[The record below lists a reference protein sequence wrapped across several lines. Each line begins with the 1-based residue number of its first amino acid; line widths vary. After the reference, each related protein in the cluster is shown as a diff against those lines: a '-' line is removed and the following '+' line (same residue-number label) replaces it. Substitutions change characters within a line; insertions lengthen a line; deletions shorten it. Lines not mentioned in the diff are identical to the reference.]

1 MDPFSGPE
9 KMEKRVSHKVVL
21 PCAVQC
27 LLGSL
32 DICFIELFWCQAIKI
47 KLVTA
52 KVWPKGGPKSGS
64 VLRRQKWSC
73 KNKYIISAYDSGRAH
88 FWGHET
94 DPKGAPL
101 FCPQSFA
108 ERCCDGCFFHWSAR
122 HGLQNASRHEKNCKS
137 TDLLSLFQPWYASR
151 TPVLTLLSHVPE
163 SKLPNCFAFPNLVKP
178 SVSTM
183 DGRGR
188 LKAGVGDPFCLSRV
202 ARNSWVAK
210 AWLIPYQNYHS
221 LWLRILPDLWWTGHC
236 CLYPLVSRGTLVLET
251 ANTSPLSG
259 EVLTQHSLILGAG
272 PYCGLTVHDQRSSSR
287 TSTVV

>member
-9 KMEKRVSHKVVL
+9 KMEKTVSHKVVL

-73 KNKYIISAYDSGRAH
+73 KNKYIIFAYDSGRAH

-94 DPKGAPL
+94 DPKVAPL

-108 ERCCDGCFFHWSAR
+108 ERCCDRCFFHWSAR
-122 HGLQNASRHEKNCKS
+122 HGLQNASRHEKNCAVQCLLGSLDICFIELFWCQAIKIKLVTAKVWPKGGPKS
-137 TDLLSLFQPWYASR
+137 GSVLRRQKWSCKNKYIIFAYDSGRAHFWGHETDPKVAPLFCPQSFAERCCDRCFFHWSARHGLQNASR
-151 TPVLTLLSHVPE
+151 HEKNYGGPVYGGR
-163 SKLPNCFAFPNLVKP
+163 FRIRFPAPKIAP
-178 SVSTM
+178 
-183 DGRGR
+183 
-188 LKAGVGDPFCLSRV
+188 
-202 ARNSWVAK
+202 
-210 AWLIPYQNYHS
+210 
-221 LWLRILPDLWWTGHC
+221 
-236 CLYPLVSRGTLVLET
+236 
-251 ANTSPLSG
+251 
-259 EVLTQHSLILGAG
+259 
-272 PYCGLTVHDQRSSSR
+272 
-287 TSTVV
+287 

>member
-9 KMEKRVSHKVVL
+9 KMEKTVSHKVVL

-27 LLGSL
+27 LLGNL

-94 DPKGAPL
+94 DPKVAPL

-108 ERCCDGCFFHWSAR
+108 ERCCDRCFFHWSAR
-122 HGLQNASRHEKNCKS
+122 HGLQNASRHEKNCTCWKNIWE
-137 TDLLSLFQPWYASR
+137 LL
-151 TPVLTLLSHVPE
+151 
-163 SKLPNCFAFPNLVKP
+163 KG
-178 SVSTM
+178 VSP
-183 DGRGR
+183 
-188 LKAGVGDPFCLSRV
+188 A
-202 ARNSWVAK
+202 
-210 AWLIPYQNYHS
+210 
-221 LWLRILPDLWWTGHC
+221 
-236 CLYPLVSRGTLVLET
+236 
-251 ANTSPLSG
+251 
-259 EVLTQHSLILGAG
+259 
-272 PYCGLTVHDQRSSSR
+272 
-287 TSTVV
+287 